1 MQLKRT
7 EFLMNTRILLADD
20 QKAIRDILT
29 TLIGRQPGMDVVAV
43 AENGRDAVK
52 LARELRPDVVV
63 MDINMPVLNGI
74 DATRLIV
81 NEFPDIKVLGL
92 SIYSDC
98 PFVEG
103 MFEAGAAGYLLKDQV
118 YEELIRAIR
127 SVVADRIYICPDIH
141 CEVTKDCALT
151 L

>member
-1 MQLKRT
+1 MD
-7 EFLMNTRILLADD
+7 TRVLVADD
-20 QKAIRDILT
+20 QKTMRDIVT
-29 TLIGRQPGMDVVAV
+29 GLIGRQPGMDVVAV

-98 PFVEG
+98 QFVEG
-103 MFEAGAAGYLLKDQV
+103 MLDAGAAGYLLKDQV

-127 SVVADRIYICPDIH
+127 SVVADRIYICPDIN
-141 CEVTKDCALT
+141 CMATENCALT
-151 L
+151 Q

>member
-1 MQLKRT
+1 MD
-7 EFLMNTRILLADD
+7 TRVLVADD
-20 QKAIRDILT
+20 QKTMRDIVT
-29 TLIGRQPGMDVVAV
+29 ALIGRQPRMDVVAV
-43 AENGRDAVK
+43 AENGRDAVR

-74 DATRLIV
+74 DTTRLIV
-81 NEFPDIKVLGL
+81 NEFPGIKVLGL

-103 MFEAGAAGYLLKDQV
+103 MLDAGAAGYLLKDQV

-141 CEVTKDCALT
+141 CAVTEDCGLT
-151 L
+151 Q

>member
-1 MQLKRT
+1 MDIRVLV
-7 EFLMNTRILLADD
+7 ADD
-20 QKAIRDILT
+20 QKAMRDIVT
-29 TLIGRQPGMDVVAV
+29 GLIGRQPGMDVVAV

-98 PFVEG
+98 SFVEG
-103 MFEAGAAGYLLKDQV
+103 MLDAGAAGYLLKDQV
-118 YEELIRAIR
+118 YEELIQAIR
-127 SVVADRIYICPDIH
+127 SVVADRIYFCPDINPH
-141 CEVTKDCALT
+141 SCINNMAKYS
-151 L
+151 

>member
-7 EFLMNTRILLADD
+7 EFLMNTQILLADD

-43 AENGRDAVK
+43 AENGRDALK

-81 NEFPDIKVLGL
+81 NELPGIKVLGL
-92 SIYSDC
+92 STYSDC
-98 PFVEG
+98 LFVKG
-103 MFEAGAAGYLLKDQV
+103 MLDAGAVGYLLKDQV
-118 YEELIRAIR
+118 YEELILAIR
-127 SVVADRIYICPDIH
+127 SVVADRIYICPDIN
-141 CEVTKDCALT
+141 CMATEDCALIQ
-151 L
+151 